1 MKGIPSRI
9 PSTGFRTS
17 VLTSNT
23 GRSTANRPL
32 SGRKDCAI
40 KIIDINEQPLGYVQ
54 AKKRK
59 RMLGSYP
66 NKHFDNQYL
75 KKITNIY
82 AFRIC
87 TLTISLKLQRLSNK
101 MKRSE

>member
-1 MKGIPSRI
+1 MVAKYDLIFTKSLFVAPLKGIPSRI

-23 GRSTANRPL
+23 NRLTANRPL

-40 KIIDINEQPLGYVQ
+40 KIIDINEQPLGYAQ

-59 RMLGSYP
+59 RMLGMLSADILR
-66 NKHFDNQYL
+66 KTL
-75 KKITNIY
+75 RKIVAVTNIS
-82 AFRIC
+82 FFF
-87 TLTISLKLQRLSNK
+87 L
-101 MKRSE
+101 